1 MSSSVHVDVR
11 GDAEPSPLARQF
23 ALLAPR
29 LIVASTASEVLT
41 LLAEAALRLF
51 PAADSVSVTA
61 RVGGGAL
68 HTQVSIG
75 PAAAELDRIQYDAG
89 EGPCVDASRM
99 IGPGMAASFDLAT
112 TRAWPV
118 FGAAAVAK
126 GYVAVVSAAL
136 APDPGVP
143 ALGALNVYARRG
155 PALAATDHD
164 VALLLAT
171 HGALALAH
179 AQALSYA
186 EVQHGRLVRAEH
198 PR

>member
-1 MSSSVHVDVR
+1 MSSSVHLR
-11 GDAEPSPLARQF
+11 GDAEPSLLARQF

-29 LIVASTASEVLT
+29 LIVASTASEVLS

-68 HTQVSIG
+68 HSPVSIG
-75 PAAAELDRIQYDAG
+75 PAAAELDRIQYDIG
-89 EGPCVDASRM
+89 EGPCVDASGM
-99 IGPGMAASFDLAT
+99 IGPGLAACSDLAT
-112 TRAWPV
+112 TPAWPH
-118 FGAAAVAK
+118 FGPAAAAK
-126 GYVAVVSAAL
+126 GYLAVVSAAL

-155 PALAATDHD
+155 HVLAATDHD
-164 VALLLAT
+164 AALLLAT

-186 EVQHGRLVRAEH
+186 ELQHGRLVRAEH